1 MARSLVFEDVLER
14 RVHVRAQVIHDSDD
28 MPPHVPV
35 QAPFV
40 IAIDWK
46 RNASMVE
53 RSVLVI
59 SQLTVS
65 PAHVRGCPHPSVV
78 QLEHPLS
85 DFVGEN
91 VESNWMDDAL
101 EDDIGELVSSVTLCE
116 PK

>member
-65 PAHVRGCPHPSVV
+65 PTHVRRRPYPPIV
-78 QLEHPLS
+78 QVEHPLS

-91 VESNWMDDAL
+91 VESNRMDNAL
-101 EDDIGELVSSVTLCE
+101 EDDISKLVSNVALC
-116 PK
+116 KA